1 MEGRT
6 FIKIALFLS
15 LQATNSNFSER
26 FLHNFNENGVLTLS
40 LTFHVFVVRT
50 FAHFSPNN
58 LWQHR
63 RLNLQRHQILQFPTN
78 LQNCKNIKMPKVV
91 RAEECCHILLS
102 CYKILSSTILRTTF
116 GHGGD
121 LNAIHV
127 VLALIVVTAINLGY
141 TLGTKK
147 RKLKLHIL
155 NRPALP
161 LLVSRYRTL

>member
-1 MEGRT
+1 MKDNT

-15 LQATNSNFSER
+15 LQAITSNFSKR

-58 LWQHR
+58 LWQHW

-121 LNAIHV
+121 LSAIHV
-127 VLALIVVTAINLGY
+127 VWALIVVTAINLGY

-147 RKLKLHIL
+147 RKLKLCI
-155 NRPALP
+155 
-161 LLVSRYRTL
+161 